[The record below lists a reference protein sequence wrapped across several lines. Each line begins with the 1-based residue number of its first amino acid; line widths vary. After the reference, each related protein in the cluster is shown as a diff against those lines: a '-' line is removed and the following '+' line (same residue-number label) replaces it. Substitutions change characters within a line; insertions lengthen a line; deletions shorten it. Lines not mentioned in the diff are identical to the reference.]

1 MTMIEWRP
9 PSRRRGR
16 LPAVLSLLA
25 VLLPPTVPGG
35 AATPETPP
43 DVPHRVISLNLCT
56 DQLTMLLLPRERVAA
71 LSHLAVDPDLSAVA
85 DQVGDLPLVRGE
97 AEDVLRLRPDLV
109 LAGSYTA
116 RAAVRLLKAHH
127 VPVLQ
132 VDLVRDVEG
141 IRAELRQVAAATGQ
155 GARGEALIAA
165 MDRRLAAVTADTA
178 RDPRRP
184 SALVL
189 APGGFAAGA
198 GTLTAAVMAAA
209 GLRDYAADH
218 GLTGFGYLTV
228 ESIAADPP
236 DLFIIQP
243 DGSGPPSLAGTLL
256 THPALL
262 RALPPERRFTVP
274 ARLWECGG
282 PTVADAVEML
292 AAARH
297 DWLARHPPT
306 DPARRD

>member
-1 MTMIEWRP
+1 MMMIEGAPDRRP
-9 PSRRRGR
+9 ASRRRGR
-16 LPAVLSLLA
+16 LRAILPLLA
-25 VLLPPTVPGG
+25 VLLPPTAPGG
-35 AATPETPP
+35 AAAAQTPP
-43 DVPHRVISLNLCT
+43 DAPRRVVSLNLCT
-56 DQLTMLLLPRERVAA
+56 DQLAMLLLPRERVAA

-116 RAAVRLLKAHH
+116 RAAVRLLTAHH

-132 VDLVRDVEG
+132 VDLVRDIDG
-141 IRAELRQVAAATGQ
+141 IRTELRRVAAATGRE
-155 GARGEALIAA
+155 ARGEALIAA
-165 MDRRLAAVTADTA
+165 MDRRLAAVATEIGD
-178 RDPRRP
+178 DPHRP

-218 GLTGFGYLTV
+218 GLSGFGYLTV
-228 ESIAADPP
+228 EGIAADPP

-292 AAARH
+292 AAARRG
-297 DWLARHPPT
+297 WLARHPP
-306 DPARRD
+306 A